1 MANRYT
7 FTTSLEGFI
16 NVGEASGKYNNMCFS
31 FKIPSNDIE
40 KVEEDYDS
48 LMEWIKTKVPNPN
61 RVTIAPTK
69 WDPEKGNLVKISF
82 GGDANHP
89 DIVFIDTDGNVLDK
103 ATRQSIRKG
112 TKVRIICDQKP
123 YAKSSIGTTF
133 KVLGVQV
140 IELVSGAVSDSGEMT
155 AEDIV
160 SMFAEDPVAG
170 FKAASPSPK
179 AAVGANAEA
188 YEDF

>member
-7 FTTSLEGFI
+7 FNTTLEGFI
-16 NVGEASGKYNNMCFS
+16 NVGEPAGKYNNMCFS
-31 FKIPSNDIE
+31 FKIPSDVLE
-40 KVEEDYDS
+40 QVEEDYDG
-48 LMEWIKTKVPNPN
+48 LMNWAKSKVPNPN
-61 RVTIAPTK
+61 RCTIAARK
-69 WDPEKGNLVKISF
+69 WDEDGLVKYSF
-82 GGDANHP
+82 GGDTTRP
-89 DIVFIDTDGNVLDK
+89 DLVFIDTEGSILDK
-103 ATRQSIRKG
+103 PTRQSIRKG

-123 YAKSSIGTTF
+123 YTKPSVGTTI

-140 IELVSGAVSDSGEMT
+140 IELVAGQISDSGEMS

-179 AAVGANAEA
+179 ATAGANAEA